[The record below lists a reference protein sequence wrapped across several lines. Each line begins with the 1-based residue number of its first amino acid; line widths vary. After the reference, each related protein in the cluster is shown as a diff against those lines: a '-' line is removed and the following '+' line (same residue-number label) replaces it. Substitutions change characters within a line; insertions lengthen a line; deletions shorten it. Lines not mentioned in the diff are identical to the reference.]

1 MRLLESCWPRAD
13 HRDQRPGPAV
23 PGGRRVRGPSG
34 HPGTRW
40 AAGAQRGRSAVDDAR
55 LRDWRSSVR
64 WWVPIW
70 SVLRSIPVSKNGR
83 SRWRPVSPTWRQPKK
98 FHRSLEPLCVAVG
111 CSAAT
116 PRCCSPSPRP
126 TADRAARWRWRLP
139 ARTPGRHLPTRVKS
153 VPPGHLLDPAL
164 AIFERLDVGRQV
176 ARTEASLR
184 NLGVRRG
191 RRGARNRP
199 RLGWEP
205 HPERAQRRGT
215 CRRRLSKPQ
224 IGERL
229 YVSRQ
234 TVQTHLVHVFAK
246 LDISSRAQIAGEAA
260 RREERTP

>member
-1 MRLLESCWPRAD
+1 
-13 HRDQRPGPAV
+13 
-23 PGGRRVRGPSG
+23 
-34 HPGTRW
+34 
-40 AAGAQRGRSAVDDAR
+40 
-55 LRDWRSSVR
+55 
-64 WWVPIW
+64 
-70 SVLRSIPVSKNGR
+70 
-83 SRWRPVSPTWRQPKK
+83 
-98 FHRSLEPLCVAVG
+98 
-111 CSAAT
+111 
-116 PRCCSPSPRP
+116 
-126 TADRAARWRWRLP
+126 
-139 ARTPGRHLPTRVKS
+139 LPTRVKS

-191 RRGARNRP
+191 RRGVTAPDLAGSLTPNERNVVG
-199 RLGWEP
+199 LVAEG
-205 HPERAQRRGT
+205 
-215 CRRRLSKPQ
+215 LSKPQ